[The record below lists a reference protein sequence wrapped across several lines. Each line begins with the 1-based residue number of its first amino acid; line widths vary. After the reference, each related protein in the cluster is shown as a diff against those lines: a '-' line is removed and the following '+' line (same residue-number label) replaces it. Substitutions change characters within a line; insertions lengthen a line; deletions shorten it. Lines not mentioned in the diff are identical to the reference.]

1 MSDIARHIERIRQEL
16 PAGTRLVAVS
26 KFHTAETIMEAY
38 EAGQRIF
45 GESRVQELVEKYEVL
60 PKDIEWH
67 FIGHLQTNKVKYIV
81 PFITLIHS
89 VDSEKLL
96 SVIESEAAKCGRVV
110 DCLLEIHVAQEDSKY
125 GFTPDSCR
133 ELLQG
138 GSSEKYPH
146 VRICGL
152 MGMATNDTLT
162 AGMPNHVRICGLMG
176 MATQTDDE
184 DCIER
189 EFSALKK
196 LFDEVKGSSSVDS
209 SAFCELSMGMSH
221 DYPLALRHGSTL
233 VRIGTSIFGERVY
246 SCF

>member
-125 GFTPDSCR
+125 GFTLDSCR

-138 GSSEKYPH
+138 GSSEKYP
-146 VRICGL
+146 
-152 MGMATNDTLT
+152 
-162 AGMPNHVRICGLMG
+162 HVRICGLMG

-233 VRIGTSIFGERVY
+233 VRIGTAIFGERVY